1 MPDSIMKPVIDRGPV
16 FEELFQQLTALKYQP
31 KFLEAIVPAW
41 WTPEAEASPN
51 GLQHLKLLLAQYLGL
66 DMAVLLR
73 DGQVKPVAPSGMS
86 FKRSSDLQHVKP
98 PDPNLAYFSRIVKSL
113 AATVGPSLQV
123 PTAAS
128 AMHEEILATGA
139 RCVTLA
145 AILEYCWSR
154 NIAVVHVDN
163 FPVEKKGLD
172 ALVYRVK
179 DRFVI
184 IVARAIDA
192 HASARASFIIAHELG
207 HIALGH
213 VLENTGIIDD
223 PNEEERHR
231 DDEAAAD
238 AFAAEALS
246 GGRYKPTWRRGAI
259 RADTLA
265 ERAEVYGK
273 RWNIDP
279 GVLLWR
285 CAHEEALWRN
295 AAAASRYLKALP
307 APTHRFINDVAKRYI
322 DTSGVSE
329 DTLHTIERTLI
340 TAA

>member
-1 MPDSIMKPVIDRGPV
+1 MPDSVMKQTIERGPV
-16 FEELFQQLTALKYQP
+16 FETILKQLTALKYQP
-31 KFLEAIVPAW
+31 KFLDTVVPSW

-51 GLQHLKLLLAQYLGL
+51 GLDHLKLLLAQYLGL
-66 DMAVLLR
+66 DMAALLR
-73 DGQVKPVAPSGMS
+73 DGKVKPVAPAGMS

-113 AATVGPSLQV
+113 AGTIEPSLAI

-128 AMHEEILATGA
+128 ALHAEILATTGQP
-139 RCVTLA
+139 CVTLG

-179 DRFVI
+179 DRYVV
-184 IVARAIDA
+184 IVARAIDPT
-192 HASARASFIIAHELG
+192 ASARASFIVAHELG
-207 HIALGH
+207 HIALGDVH
-213 VLENTGIIDD
+213 ENTGIIDD
-223 PNEEERHR
+223 PTDEERHR

-238 AFAAEALS
+238 AFAAEVLS
-246 GGRYKPTWRRGAI
+246 GGRYQRNWRRGSK
-259 RADTLA
+259 RADT
-265 ERAEVYGK
+265 
-273 RWNIDP
+273 P

-285 CAHEEALWRN
+285 CAYEEDLWPN
-295 AAAASRYLKALP
+295 AAAASRRLKALP
-307 APTHRFINDVAKRYI
+307 APTHQFINDVARQNI
-322 DTSGVSE
+322 DTSRVSE
-329 DTLHTIERTLI
+329 DTLLTIERTLI